1 MAMKPLTNFVLQ
13 QVFEILLRDPVDYSI
28 VAYLND
34 IKTSGLTNEVTMVY
48 PQGGRGNVR
57 IGRGFAHS
65 RHVTLNVES
74 ATFNMDVLAAQ
85 NGTDIK
91 TGKTTRTKYVEVP
104 LVTGQTTYDVTAAV
118 KGTDDTHYIDVI
130 YFLTSDGT
138 KVASVTEDTAA
149 TTQGKFSY
157 ATSTNKGTITL
168 NETDLS
174 TYMGENYLA
183 TKIAMAYDV
192 QTGEDAAVIH
202 VEAGAVPDTV
212 LVTAYGIAS
221 DKCTGKF
228 YKAQIEGRAQ
238 IDGNWSFDLSA
249 DGDPAVHSLSL
260 EFLKDCGSSDL
271 YTFMV
276 FTE

>member
-28 VAYLND
+28 VAYLSD

-65 RHVTLNVES
+65 RHATLNIES

-85 NGTDIK
+85 NGTQVV

-104 LVTGQTTYDVTAAV
+104 LVKGQKAYTIDAAHKGTYDA
-118 KGTDDTHYIDVI
+118 HYIDVV

-138 KVASVTEDTAA
+138 KVGSVTEDSTAGS
-149 TTQGKFSY
+149 GKFTY
-157 ATSTNKGTITL
+157 TTKSTEGTVTL
-168 NETDLS
+168 DETDVS
-174 TYMGENYLA
+174 KFMGAGYLA
-183 TKIAMAYDV
+183 TKIGMAYDV
-192 QTGEDAAVIH
+192 ETGEDASVIH

-212 LVTAYGIAS
+212 LVSAYGIAS

-238 IDGNWSFDLSA
+238 IDGNWSFDVSA
-249 DGDPAVHSLSL
+249 DGDPAVHALSL
-260 EFLKDCGSSDL
+260 EFLKDCSNSDL

>member
-1 MAMKPLTNFVLQ
+1 MANKPLTNFVLQ

-28 VAYLND
+28 VAYLSD
-34 IKTSGLTNEVTMVY
+34 VKTSGLTNEVTMVY

-65 RHVTLNVES
+65 RHATLNVES

-91 TGKTTRTKYVEVP
+91 TGKTTRTKYIEVP
-104 LVTGQTTYDVTAAV
+104 LVASQTTYIVDAAY
-118 KGTDDTHYIDVI
+118 KGTDDAHYVDVV

-138 KVASVTEDTAA
+138 KVGSVTEDSTAA
-149 TTQGKFSY
+149 AGKFTYTTGSG
-157 ATSTNKGTITL
+157 NGTITL
-168 NETDLS
+168 DKTDVS
-174 TYMGENYLA
+174 KFMGKGYLA
-183 TKIAMAYDV
+183 TKIGMAYDV
-192 QTGEDAAVIH
+192 ETGEDAAVIH

-212 LVTAYGIAS
+212 LVSAYGIAS

-238 IDGNWSFDLSA
+238 IDGNWSFDVSA
-249 DGDPAVHSLSL
+249 DGDPAVHALSL
-260 EFLKDCGSSDL
+260 EFLKDCSSSDL

>member
-28 VAYLND
+28 VAYLSD

-65 RHVTLNVES
+65 RHATLNIES

-85 NGTDIK
+85 NGTQVV

-104 LVTGQTTYDVTAAV
+104 LETGKTAYTIDAAY
-118 KGTDDTHYIDVI
+118 KATDDAHYIDVV

-138 KVASVTEDTAA
+138 KVGSVTEDSTAA
-149 TTQGKFSY
+149 AGKFTY
-157 ATSTNKGTITL
+157 STNGTITL
-168 NETDLS
+168 DETDVS
-174 TYMGENYLA
+174 TFMGAGYLA
-183 TKIAMAYDV
+183 TKIGMAYDV
-192 QTGEDAAVIH
+192 ETGEDAAMIH

-212 LVTAYGIAS
+212 LVSAYGIAS

-238 IDGNWSFDLSA
+238 IDGNWSFDVSA
-249 DGDPAVHSLSL
+249 DGDPAVHALSL
-260 EFLKDCGSSDL
+260 EFLKDCSSSDL

>member
-1 MAMKPLTNFVLQ
+1 MANKPLTNFVLQ

-28 VAYLND
+28 VAYLSD
-34 IKTSGLTNEVTMVY
+34 VKTSGLTNEVTMVY

-65 RHVTLNVES
+65 RHATLNVES

-104 LVTGQTTYDVTAAV
+104 LVAGQKTYDVAAAT
-118 KGTDDTHYIDVI
+118 KGTNDAHYIDVV

-138 KVASVTEDTAA
+138 KVASVLEDTAA
-149 TTQGKFSY
+149 TTQGKFGYTAGSG
-157 ATSTNKGTITL
+157 KGTITL

-174 TYMGENYLA
+174 TYMGEGYLA
-183 TKIAMAYDV
+183 TKIGMAYDV
-192 QTGEDAAVIH
+192 ETGSDAAVIH

-212 LVTAYGIAS
+212 LVSAYGIAS

-238 IDGNWSFDLSA
+238 IDGNWSFDVSA

>member
-28 VAYLND
+28 VAYLSD

-65 RHVTLNVES
+65 RHATLNIES

-85 NGTDIK
+85 NGTQVV

-104 LVTGQTTYDVTAAV
+104 LVTGQKTYTIDAAY
-118 KGTDDTHYIDVI
+118 KATDDAHYVDVV

-138 KVASVTEDTAA
+138 KVGSVTEDSNAA
-149 TTQGKFSY
+149 SGKFTY
-157 ATSTNKGTITL
+157 TTSITQGTITL
-168 NETDLS
+168 DETDVS
-174 TYMGENYLA
+174 KFMGTGYLA

-192 QTGEDAAVIH
+192 ETGEDAAMIH

-212 LVTAYGIAS
+212 LVSVYGIAS

-238 IDGNWSFDLSA
+238 IDGNWSFDVSA
-249 DGDPAVHSLSL
+249 DGDPAVHALSL
-260 EFLKDCGSSDL
+260 EFLKDCSSSDL

>member
-28 VAYLND
+28 VAYLSD

-65 RHVTLNVES
+65 RHATLNVES

-85 NGTDIK
+85 NGTQII

-104 LVTGQTTYDVTAAV
+104 LVASQTAYIVDAAH
-118 KGTDDTHYIDVI
+118 KGTDDAHYVDVV

-138 KVASVTEDTAA
+138 KVGSVTEDTTAA
-149 TTQGKFSY
+149 AGKFTYTTAS
-157 ATSTNKGTITL
+157 AKGTITL
-168 NETDLS
+168 DKTDVS
-174 TYMGENYLA
+174 KYMGEGYLA
-183 TKIAMAYDV
+183 TKIGMAYDV
-192 QTGEDAAVIH
+192 ETGEDAAVIH

-212 LVTAYGIAS
+212 LVSAYGIAS

-238 IDGNWSFDLSA
+238 IDGNWSFDVSA

>member
-28 VAYLND
+28 VAYLSD

-65 RHVTLNVES
+65 RHATLN
-74 ATFNMDVLAAQ
+74 
-85 NGTDIK
+85 
-91 TGKTTRTKYVEVP
+91 KTTRTKYVEVP
-104 LVTGQTTYDVTAAV
+104 LVTGQTAYTIDAAY
-118 KGTDDTHYIDVI
+118 KATDDAHYVDVV

-138 KVASVTEDTAA
+138 KVGSVTEDSTAGAGKFTYTTA
-149 TTQGKFSY
+149 TT
-157 ATSTNKGTITL
+157 KGTITL
-168 NETDLS
+168 EKTDVS
-174 TYMGENYLA
+174 KFMGEGYLA
-183 TKIAMAYDV
+183 TKIGMAYDV
-192 QTGEDAAVIH
+192 ETGEDASVIH

-212 LVTAYGIAS
+212 LVSAYGIAS

-238 IDGNWSFDLSA
+238 IDGNWSFDVSA
-249 DGDPAVHSLSL
+249 DGDPAVHALSL
-260 EFLKDCGSSDL
+260 EFLKDCSSSDL

>member
-1 MAMKPLTNFVLQ
+1 MANKPLTNFVLQ

-28 VAYLND
+28 VAYLSD

-65 RHVTLNVES
+65 RHATLNVES

-85 NGTDIK
+85 NGTEIK

-104 LVTGQTTYDVTAAV
+104 LVTGQKTYDIAAAT
-118 KGTDDTHYIDVI
+118 KGTDDAHYVDVI

-149 TTQGKFSY
+149 TAQGKFSY
-157 ATSTNKGTITL
+157 ATGSGKGTITL

-174 TYMGENYLA
+174 TYMGEGYLA
-183 TKIAMAYDV
+183 TKIGMAYDV
-192 QTGEDAAVIH
+192 ETGEDAAVIH

-238 IDGNWSFDLSA
+238 IDGNWSFDVSA